1 MQSRVTIS
9 GNIVSE
15 LSEKIPSNIIA
26 LNELIKNAYDA
37 GAPSVE
43 VSLDSTKKKLI
54 IKDTGEGMN
63 KSDIDTLFHIS
74 NSNKI
79 YGSLNK
85 KYNRYVQGS
94 KGLGFLSVFKFGH
107 KVQWETKKD
116 KGYRFSLDYDS
127 LVGQYDI
134 SECVIELIEDDSIE
148 KGTKIEISI
157 DDYNMNSLLDYFKE
171 EKNYKK
177 ILNAFDDDTFDIN
190 IKIDGI
196 VYKSSSS
203 IKLLDN
209 SDYKKREDI
218 HGTVLYPAVMIAPIQ
233 NEVLTELIQKNKI
246 TSVFDPFHGS
256 GTALYEAMEI
266 DSNLHLVGCDINPLA
281 NLITRVKLDGV
292 SKNIKDSLTL
302 LIKHINNPGVVETIK
317 FPNIEKWFRKDI
329 IETLSIIK
337 AAILQIE
344 NDNDRRFF
352 WIMLCDCIRK
362 YSNTRSSTYKLHK
375 KESEKIE
382 RIENNL
388 IKDYIKAIEQN
399 FKKYEKCTENY
410 ILYKRDVLGLL
421 KELPSRIF
429 DISISSP
436 PYGDNATTVPYG
448 QFSMLDLYIID
459 KRDLEL
465 EGWELDNYS
474 IIDRMSLGGNKK
486 ETKLGEFE
494 KGLIKPY
501 LDKISIEKQE
511 KVIRFFND
519 YFVWLEGL
527 CKVTDKFIVLT
538 LGNRTVDRI
547 KINLTEI
554 TQKYLESREFKN
566 IEFAEREIPNKRTP
580 KVTSMVDLKP
590 VDSMTKEYIIVH
602 ERRK

>member
-1 MQSRVTIS
+1 MKR
-9 GNIVSE
+9 
-15 LSEKIPSNIIA
+15 
-26 LNELIKNAYDA
+26 
-37 GAPSVE
+37 
-43 VSLDSTKKKLI
+43 
-54 IKDTGEGMN
+54 
-63 KSDIDTLFHIS
+63 IDTIMLE
-74 NSNKI
+74 N
-79 YGSLNK
+79 
-85 KYNRYVQGS
+85 
-94 KGLGFLSVFKFGH
+94 
-107 KVQWETKKD
+107 
-116 KGYRFSLDYDS
+116 
-127 LVGQYDI
+127 
-134 SECVIELIEDDSIE
+134 IE
-148 KGTKIEISI
+148 
-157 DDYNMNSLLDYFKE
+157 Y
-171 EKNYKK
+171 
-177 ILNAFDDDTFDIN
+177 
-190 IKIDGI
+190 
-196 VYKSSSS
+196 
-203 IKLLDN
+203 

-494 KGLIKPY
+494 KELIKPY

-538 LGNRTVDRI
+538 LGNRTVGRI

-554 TQKYLESREFKN
+554 TQQYLESREFKN

>member
-1 MQSRVTIS
+1 
-9 GNIVSE
+9 
-15 LSEKIPSNIIA
+15 
-26 LNELIKNAYDA
+26 
-37 GAPSVE
+37 
-43 VSLDSTKKKLI
+43 
-54 IKDTGEGMN
+54 
-63 KSDIDTLFHIS
+63 
-74 NSNKI
+74 
-79 YGSLNK
+79 
-85 KYNRYVQGS
+85 
-94 KGLGFLSVFKFGH
+94 
-107 KVQWETKKD
+107 
-116 KGYRFSLDYDS
+116 
-127 LVGQYDI
+127 
-134 SECVIELIEDDSIE
+134 
-148 KGTKIEISI
+148 
-157 DDYNMNSLLDYFKE
+157 
-171 EKNYKK
+171 
-177 ILNAFDDDTFDIN
+177 
-190 IKIDGI
+190 
-196 VYKSSSS
+196 
-203 IKLLDN
+203 
-209 SDYKKREDI
+209 
-218 HGTVLYPAVMIAPIQ
+218 
-233 NEVLTELIQKNKI
+233 
-246 TSVFDPFHGS
+246 
-256 GTALYEAMEI
+256 
-266 DSNLHLVGCDINPLA
+266 
-281 NLITRVKLDGV
+281 
-292 SKNIKDSLTL
+292 
-302 LIKHINNPGVVETIK
+302 
-317 FPNIEKWFRKDI
+317 
-329 IETLSIIK
+329 
-337 AAILQIE
+337 
-344 NDNDRRFF
+344 
-352 WIMLCDCIRK
+352 MLCDCIRK
-362 YSNTRSSTYKLHK
+362 YSNTRSSTYKLYK

>member
-1 MQSRVTIS
+1 M
-9 GNIVSE
+9 
-15 LSEKIPSNIIA
+15 
-26 LNELIKNAYDA
+26 
-37 GAPSVE
+37 
-43 VSLDSTKKKLI
+43 
-54 IKDTGEGMN
+54 
-63 KSDIDTLFHIS
+63 
-74 NSNKI
+74 
-79 YGSLNK
+79 
-85 KYNRYVQGS
+85 
-94 KGLGFLSVFKFGH
+94 
-107 KVQWETKKD
+107 
-116 KGYRFSLDYDS
+116 
-127 LVGQYDI
+127 
-134 SECVIELIEDDSIE
+134 
-148 KGTKIEISI
+148 
-157 DDYNMNSLLDYFKE
+157 
-171 EKNYKK
+171 
-177 ILNAFDDDTFDIN
+177 
-190 IKIDGI
+190 
-196 VYKSSSS
+196 
-203 IKLLDN
+203 
-209 SDYKKREDI
+209 
-218 HGTVLYPAVMIAPIQ
+218 
-233 NEVLTELIQKNKI
+233 
-246 TSVFDPFHGS
+246 
-256 GTALYEAMEI
+256 
-266 DSNLHLVGCDINPLA
+266 
-281 NLITRVKLDGV
+281 ITRVKLDGV